1 MAVAP
6 PSLEEGPG
14 STAPGLAGLERTV
27 HGSAIFHECSYEFVE
42 AILLQIRKILLH
54 PGKVLVKEDENG
66 PRSMYFVLFGN
77 LDVYRLD
84 QKIGTISS
92 GQVMGEGVLLGIL
105 ESWSYTV
112 VARDSCML
120 AEMTSQTFAEVL
132 QDHPEESEYFEAL
145 LDYFSIRKEEMEENE
160 SDLRESLRRMP
171 CLRQVSEEF
180 LQAIEK
186 GLVHH
191 LYFAEQCVLTEG
203 QDSSYAAFLN
213 DGEVVV
219 EAAKRAVRREE
230 VPFVEMHFTMSP
242 EGETRASTATEEDV
256 PRSTTSYRR
265 ASRARGKSLATSAES
280 SRRPSGDDV
289 AVESLI
295 SMTNKARA
303 EAMIAEA
310 VSDGLTPGYDINV
323 LPEGAPFGEECL
335 LGISPSSTTIR
346 VCKLSV
352 VLLLHRAVF
361 QHLLQDF
368 PDDAQ
373 ALSRFC
379 PEMLPKPNFQDL
391 PICQHVD
398 MSPELLDFFSRHVE
412 RRIFFPGDHIEPDN
426 VQTFLPKQLLN
437 PALNV
442 TYAVV
447 SLGHVR
453 VKTPPGLELA
463 PFGHLSSGD
472 ILGPGS
478 ILPGSWFWSSVKVQ
492 ALQICFVTVLHR
504 GVIARGL
511 EEMPRERE
519 KVLPLLVR
527 ENTGNPNVAQQVR
540 SSERVAK
547 ILRERS
553 IFADTSQD
561 FLAEILNYGTVR
573 VFMPGD
579 RILQQGAEGNSM
591 FILSLGLAQ
600 VVKENLEEV
609 DNGVVRNLYFIG
621 GLTFGSVFGELVM
634 LGVQSKRTASIVASS
649 TCCTWEVEQDRI
661 LGILNR
667 HPVERTNFL
676 KLVEEHL
683 DKLAAP
689 RVIHH
694 KLFSDFSAQFRT
706 LIGVN
711 CERRLYFPRETIV
724 REGTTGDRMYIMNL
738 GSASVKVTK
747 HNVMQIRGGSHFG
760 FNMICSDKERY
771 SMTITT
777 DTMCQVLIITR
788 SSYQHALTKYPEM
801 KEVAQ
806 HLEATE
812 RARERKQ
819 FAGFMKLV
827 HRRRGLRYLLEAM
840 RDGILSEA
848 KTSSQMNDGN
858 KSTLQT
864 VIKGW
869 KQEVAKS
876 AELRQGDEQLR
887 QFNDAQIYNWLQKR
901 KLRIEQVKPD
911 RELSKWTIDTLSN
924 RGPARPKPKLEALP
938 SATAAAAA
946 RMQEIRDWSPYMQPA
961 PVWRRRP
968 QSPRSNS
975 RGRRGREEA
984 SPRLPPVKK

>member
-1 MAVAP
+1 M
-6 PSLEEGPG
+6 PSPTEESEGLDRPN
-14 STAPGLAGLERTV
+14 APGLAGLERTV
-27 HGSAIFHECSYEFVE
+27 HSSAIFHELCSYEFVE
-42 AILLQIRKILLH
+42 AIMLQIRKILLH
-54 PGKVLVKEDENG
+54 PGKVLVKEEDAA
-66 PRSMYFVLFGN
+66 PRSMYFVLFGT
-77 LDVYRLD
+77 LDIYRLD
-84 QKIGTISS
+84 QKIGSLTS
-92 GQVMGEGVLLGIL
+92 GGVLGEGVLLGIL
-105 ESWSYTV
+105 DSWSYTV

-120 AEMTSQTFAEVL
+120 AEMTSGVLGEVL
-132 QDHPEESEYFEAL
+132 QEHPEEAEYFEAL
-145 LDYFSIRKEEMEENE
+145 LEYFAIRKEELEENE
-160 SDLRESLRRMP
+160 DHLRQSLRRMP

-186 GLVHH
+186 GLVHQ
-191 LYFAEQCVLTEG
+191 LYFSEQCILTEG
-203 QDSSYAAFLN
+203 QDSSFAAFLS

-219 EAAKRAVRREE
+219 EAAQRAVRREE
-230 VPFVEMHFTMSP
+230 VPFVEFRFTMNP
-242 EGETRASTATEEDV
+242 EADSRASMAESEEG
-256 PRSTTSYRR
+256 RRGQSHRR
-265 ASRARGKSLATSAES
+265 ASRKKSMVVE
-280 SRRPSGDDV
+280 SRRSGEDV

-295 SMTNKARA
+295 SLTNKARA

-310 VSDGLTPGYDINV
+310 VAGGLTPGYDVNA
-323 LPEGAPFGEECL
+323 LPEAAPFGEECL
-335 LGISPSSTTIR
+335 LGLGPSSVTVS

-361 QHLLQDF
+361 EQLLQDF
-368 PDDAQ
+368 PKDLA
-373 ALSRFC
+373 ALSRFQ

-398 MSPELLDFFSRHVE
+398 MSNELLDFFARHVE
-412 RRIFFPGDHIEPDN
+412 RRIFFPGDNIEPDN
-426 VQTFLPKQLLN
+426 VQIFLPKQLLN
-437 PALNV
+437 PASNI
-442 TYAVV
+442 TYAIV
-447 SLGHVR
+447 SSGHVR

-553 IFADTSQD
+553 IFANTSQE
-561 FLAEILNYGTVR
+561 FLAEILNFGTVR

-600 VVKENLEEV
+600 VVKETLEEL
-609 DNGVVRNLYFIG
+609 DGSVVRNLYFIG
-621 GLTFGSVFGELVM
+621 GLTYGSVFGELVM

-649 TCCTWEVEQDRI
+649 TCCTWEVEQERI

-738 GSASVKVTK
+738 GSASVKVAK
-747 HNVMQIRGGSHFG
+747 QSVMQIRGGSHFG
-760 FNMICSDKERY
+760 FNMICSDKEKY
-771 SMTITT
+771 TMIITT

-788 SSYQHALTKYPEM
+788 SSYQHALSKYPEM
-801 KEVAQ
+801 KEVAL
-806 HLEATE
+806 HLEASE
-812 RARERKQ
+812 RSRQRKQ

-840 RDGILSEA
+840 RDGMLSEA
-848 KTSSQMNDGN
+848 KNSAQMNDSN

-869 KQEVAKS
+869 RQEVAKS

-911 RELSKWTIDTLSN
+911 RERSRWMIDTLSN
-924 RGPARPKPKLEALP
+924 RGPPGPKPKLEPIHSNAN
-938 SATAAAAA
+938 ARAAA
-946 RMQEIRDWSPYMQPA
+946 RMQEIRDWSPYMTPA
-961 PVWRRRP
+961 LVWRRRP
-968 QSPRSNS
+968 QSPRTERGPS
-975 RGRRGREEA
+975 RARGHRSEEA
-984 SPRLPPVKK
+984 SPRLPPVKN